1 MAHGFGEQVRYLRKH
16 LRIIC
21 SVGILAVCLSWVGVE
36 PAIAGPP
43 TEAMKGT
50 IDEVL
55 RILANKEFKQ
65 PSKVEERR
73 SLLEKVI
80 GDRFDYEELTE
91 RALGKHWKGVS
102 PDQRKEVVDLFRSLL
117 IKTYA
122 NRIES
127 YSGEGVQYLR
137 ERVEHIEGK
146 EHAEVLTKIL
156 SEKSAL
162 RADYQL
168 IHKAGDW
175 RVYDVK
181 IEDVSL
187 VRNFRSQFDRVIEK
201 SSFAGLLEELRE
213 KSGKF
218 KAP

>member
-1 MAHGFGEQVRYLRKH
+1 MAHRLDEQRRYPRRDVGVLCAVGIVVACFSWFGEP
-16 LRIIC
+16 
-21 SVGILAVCLSWVGVE
+21 SAF
-36 PAIAGPP
+36 AGPP

-50 IDEVL
+50 IEEVL
-55 RILANKEFKQ
+55 RILADKEFKQ

-91 RALGKHWKGVS
+91 RALGKHWKDVV
-102 PDQRKEVVDLFRSLL
+102 PDQRKEVVDLFRALL

-122 NRIES
+122 GRIES

-137 ERVEHIEGK
+137 ERVEQVSGNEY
-146 EHAEVLTKIL
+146 AEVFTKVL
-156 SEKSAL
+156 SGKSAL

-168 IHKAGDW
+168 IHKSGAW

-187 VRNFRSQFDRVIEK
+187 VRNFRSQFDRIIEK
-201 SSFAGLLEELRE
+201 SSFSGLLEDLRA
-213 KSGKF
+213 KSGKS

>member
-1 MAHGFGEQVRYLRKH
+1 MTYGLSEQVRYPRRH
-16 LRIIC
+16 AGFIC
-21 SVGILAVCLSWVGVE
+21 SVGIMAVCLSWLGVP

-55 RILANKEFKQ
+55 RILADKEFKQ

-91 RALGKHWKGVS
+91 RALGKHWKDVS

-122 NRIES
+122 SRIES

-137 ERVEHIEGK
+137 ERIEQVEGK
-146 EHAEVLTKIL
+146 EYAEVLTKIL

-168 IHKAGDW
+168 IRKAGDW

-201 SSFAGLLEELRE
+201 SSFSGLLEDLRA